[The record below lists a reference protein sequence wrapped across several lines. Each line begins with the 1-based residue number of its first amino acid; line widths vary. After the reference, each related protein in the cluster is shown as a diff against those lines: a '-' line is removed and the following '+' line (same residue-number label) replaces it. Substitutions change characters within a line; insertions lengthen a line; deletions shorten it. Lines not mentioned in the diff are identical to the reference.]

1 MSSPTGTRWSR
12 AYGASGWHLA
22 LMLASLAV
30 VAYVVAT
37 LGLTALWDP
46 DVWWQS
52 IVVWFV
58 GAVVLHDLVL
68 FPAYALADRLLTRG
82 RSRSSAAVPLVNY
95 VRVPTLAA
103 GLTLLLFFP
112 GILRRGGSTYANA
125 TGLDQDP
132 FLLRWLLLAGAGYLL
147 SALLYAVARVRHRGA
162 IASATRETGTGR
174 ADG

>member
-1 MSSPTGTRWSR
+1 MSSPGSSRWSR

-22 LMLASLAV
+22 LMLGSLAV

-37 LGLTALWDP
+37 VGLDALWDP

-52 IVVWFV
+52 IAVWFV

-68 FPAYALADRLLTRG
+68 FPVYALADRLLTRG
-82 RSRSSAAVPLVNY
+82 RTKDPDPARVPVVNH
-95 VRVPTLAA
+95 VRVPTLVA
-103 GLTLLLFFP
+103 GLTFLLFFP

-132 FLLRWLLLAGAGYLL
+132 FLVRWLLIVLVAYLV
-147 SALLYAVARVRHRGA
+147 SAALYAVRSVRARR
-162 IASATRETGTGR
+162 
-174 ADG
+174 